1 MDYGFADNTLL
12 FKAVGDETRLK
23 ILEMVSCGELCACE
37 ILESFQISQSTLSY
51 HMKLLTDC
59 GLVNVRRDGKRMLYS
74 IQPEQVQAV
83 SNIWRRLLHQ
93 D

>member
-1 MDYGFADNTLL
+1 MDYGFADYTLI

-59 GLVNVRRDGKRMLYS
+59 GLVSVRRDGKRMLYS
-74 IQPEQVQAV
+74 TQPEQVQAV
-83 SNIWRRLLHQ
+83 SDVWHRLLFQ
-93 D
+93 E